1 MTHTPEEWVDRLKC
15 DDLPVLRRTAAELA
29 RLATKGDKSS
39 AAEIAGVLLLDPLA
53 TLRLLHLA
61 NSMRRGRLGTE
72 VTTVEHAV
80 VLLGIPPFFSR
91 FRNLR
96 VVEEEFKDRPQVLRR
111 LLSIMSRSHHA
122 AVQAGEWA
130 ALHRDMK
137 AEEVYIA
144 ALLRDMAELLC
155 WLLIPE
161 AAQGEVP
168 GAELQPA
175 LAEAWHVPEL
185 LRELMSP
192 AHGERQRALGVSLA
206 VAVAHHSDNG
216 WHGSELAA
224 DFAAVAAFLHL
235 PPDEV
240 SGMIHRSAVAA
251 ARRWEWYGV
260 APAAA
265 WLPMLPGPLIAEPL
279 EQPPA
284 PEAACLIPRHDKL
297 EQYSGE
303 IAAHLDA
310 TLNLHDMMALVLKGM
325 HEGIGL
331 NRVVFALLTADRS
344 KVKAKYVLG
353 AEAGSPLRGF
363 EFGMGSAHLY
373 ARLME
378 KMQGVWLNQGNR
390 AKFAPLIPPEIRS
403 LTGDGEFF
411 AMSLFV
417 RDKAVGLFYADRGHG
432 SCALDEHS
440 YQEFKTLCLKAAQGL
455 GHLAK
460 Q

>member
-1 MTHTPEEWVDRLKC
+1 MTQTPEEWIDRLKC

-29 RLATKGDKSS
+29 RLSTKGDQSS
-39 AAEIAGVLLLDPLA
+39 AAEIADILLLDPLA
-53 TLRLLHLA
+53 TLRLFHLA
-61 NSMRRGRLGTE
+61 NSMRRGRFGTE
-72 VTTVEHAV
+72 ITTVEHAV
-80 VLLGIPPFFSR
+80 ILLGVTPFFSF

-96 VVEEEFKDRPQVLRR
+96 VVEDEFKDRPQVLRR

-122 AVQAGEWA
+122 AVQAGDWA

-144 ALLRDMAELLC
+144 ALLRDMVELLY
-155 WLLIPE
+155 WLLIPD
-161 AAQGEVP
+161 AAQSAAP
-168 GAELQPA
+168 GGELQPA

-185 LRELMSP
+185 LRELMS
-192 AHGERQRALGVSLA
+192 ADHRERQRAMGVSLA
-206 VAVAHHSDNG
+206 VAVAHHSENG

-224 DFAAVAAFLHL
+224 DFEAVAAFLHL
-235 PPDEV
+235 PPGEEGGV
-240 SGMIHRSAVAA
+240 IHRNAVAA

-265 WLPMLPGPLIAEPL
+265 KLPMLPGPLPAEPL
-279 EQPPA
+279 EQA
-284 PEAACLIPRHDKL
+284 HETTCLIPRQDKL
-297 EQYSGE
+297 DEYSSE

-353 AEAGSPLRGF
+353 AEAASPLRGF
-363 EFGMGSAHLY
+363 EFDMGSPHLY

-390 AKFAPLIPPEIRS
+390 AKFAPLIPTEIRS

-417 RDKAVGLFYADRGHG
+417 CDKAVGLFYADRGHG

-440 YQEFKTLCLKAAQGL
+440 YQEFKRLCLKAAQGL